1 MIRKF
6 SIESLFLAI
15 TFVFGLLYV
24 FLLPPFQS
32 VDEGMH
38 FFRSYQ
44 ISEGHFVAKN
54 SDGLIGDELPTSL
67 SNFYDAYYPFIKNI
81 DRKSSTQEFLG
92 NFNLKINPQERSFT
106 QFTNTALYSPV
117 CYVSQTVGIFLGKF
131 FSNNLGV
138 TYYLGRISNLIF
150 YCLFVYL
157 ALLIA
162 PFFKLPIFLLATLPM
177 SLSLAGAYT
186 CDVAVLGL
194 NFIWFALI
202 LRMLVSDDIKISGI
216 SVKKYHLPIF
226 MVLAFLITLTK
237 SYILLLPLIFLV
249 LPKHLNSKKEY
260 FTLIFGVIFSAVLAG
275 GIWYAVSHH
284 LTLSMRELAEPNM
297 QTEFIKS
304 HPFAYVVVLIRTFF
318 IKTFRLYITMVGVL
332 GWQDTRL
339 DFITYMAY
347 PVLMFFAIFSDK
359 SDFRLSKL
367 QKTIALL
374 TVLFGVILT
383 YTSLYIMWTPVG
395 NSVVLGLNGKY
406 FIPLMLPFLLLFKN
420 GAGRYDFKTVK
431 LVITI
436 AIVVILI
443 SSDFS
448 LLHRFYNMTPQL
460 YYKI

>member
-237 SYILLLPLIFLV
+237 SYVLLLPLIFLV

-260 FTLIFGVIFSAVLAG
+260 FTLIFGVIFS
-275 GIWYAVSHH
+275 
-284 LTLSMRELAEPNM
+284 
-297 QTEFIKS
+297 
-304 HPFAYVVVLIRTFF
+304 
-318 IKTFRLYITMVGVL
+318 
-332 GWQDTRL
+332 
-339 DFITYMAY
+339 
-347 PVLMFFAIFSDK
+347 DK
-359 SDFRLSKL
+359 YDFRLSKL

-420 GAGRYDFKTVK
+420 GAGRYDFETVK
-431 LVITI
+431 LVIII